1 MGDEEKRLQILI
13 QTSLDD
19 KGAKAAQD
27 ALNKTKKANTDNSE
41 ASKKSANAM
50 KSMVDASKQ
59 LGSIGVR
66 MGVIGAAISGPIL
79 AATKN
84 YVSTV
89 GMAESTSRSW
99 LGATYQIEQSYLRIG
114 RVGAQQLLPF
124 MQKAADLSDKAAG
137 YIEKNPGVV
146 KAGLSI
152 GGTAAVIG
160 GGFGALG
167 ILGSTISG
175 ISKLGGMLGLGGT
188 AAQTGAGASGA
199 VTAGATTA
207 GATAA
212 GTGIAMAP
220 VVLATLGAVV
230 MQGGF
235 ALAGSKMMNA
245 LGIKNQVGS
254 TGWMF
259 DKVGQAFTEGPDN
272 ALKSTG
278 DDMSA
283 FMSGKAMPDWLKIP
297 LLGIGK
303 GIDDNAPAGVKGVL
317 DQLVQAIKSVVN
329 PGAAAPS
336 NSNFVKTEV
345 LQQMRQFQIQ
355 SQYAEQDY
363 NRSRFVANRNFG
375 LQMSYSEAD
384 FYRGRQRSL
393 RDFGI
398 NQVYSEQQFYRQRA
412 IAYRDFSIS
421 VSRSEQDYNISRS
434 RAAEDHSFSLKQ
446 IMLSGDALQYYY
458 AQHQYNVDKK
468 RAEQDYQLQKSRGQ
482 EDFNRQ
488 QADSNEQFGIQ
499 RAQTLKQFEISRADQ
514 QVDFDIQRKR
524 QADQFAVQLS
534 DMDYQ
539 YKLEAQRRW
548 EGFKE
553 SVLPA
558 IMTEENYRAK
568 MIGDMN
574 VTMVNNFD
582 QLMTQFAGDW
592 SGFMNS
598 QGASAFTGAKAQA
611 GYSSPATQVS
621 QNNTGVIQTVQN
633 TMVSNLAAWLK
644 KNNWIVGISN
654 ALGMTSHA
662 AGGYTKLGPAMLH
675 ANEFVLTANTT
686 RYAEQ
691 VARGNLSQGK
701 IASMLSGQGG
711 FEYNDNRVFSRGLDS
726 TEHQQLNR
734 ETRQMVM
741 DAFR

>member
-27 ALNKTKKANTDNSE
+27 ALNKTKKANSDNSE
-41 ASKKSANAM
+41 ATKKSTNSM
-50 KSMVDASKQ
+50 KEMVEASKQ

-66 MGVIGAAISGPIL
+66 LGVIGAAISGPIL

-84 YVSTV
+84 YISTV

-99 LGATYQIEQSYLRIG
+99 LGSTYQLEQSYLRIG

-124 MQKAADLSDKAAG
+124 MQKAADLSSQAAG
-137 YIEKNPGVV
+137 YIEKNPGVIN
-146 KAGLSI
+146 AGLGV

-160 GGFGALG
+160 GGVGALSL
-167 ILGSTISG
+167 LGSTISG
-175 ISKLGGMLGLGGT
+175 ISKLGGILGLGGT
-188 AAQTGAGASGA
+188 AAQTTAAGSGAAGAGA
-199 VTAGATTA
+199 A

-212 GTGIAMAP
+212 GTGLSMAP

-235 ALAGSKMMNA
+235 ALAGNKMMKA
-245 LGIKNQVGS
+245 LGIKNQIGS
-254 TGWMF
+254 EGWMF
-259 DKVGQAFTEGPDN
+259 DKVGQAFTEGPDK

-278 DDMSA
+278 DDIGA

-297 LLGIGK
+297 LMGIGK
-303 GIDDNAPAGVKGVL
+303 GINDNAPAGVKSVL

-336 NSNFVKTEV
+336 ANSNFLSTEM

-375 LQMSYSEAD
+375 LQMSYSEQD
-384 FYRGRQRSL
+384 FYRSRSRSL

-421 VSRSEQDYNISRS
+421 VSRSEQDYNISRQ

-458 AQHQYNVDKK
+458 AQRQYNIDKK

-514 QVDFDIQRKR
+514 QQDFDIQRKR
-524 QADQFAVQLS
+524 QSDQFAVQLS

-553 SVLPA
+553 SILPA
-558 IMTEENYRAK
+558 IMTEDQYRAK
-568 MIGDMN
+568 MMQSMD
-574 VTMVNNFD
+574 VTMINNFN
-582 QLMTQFAGDW
+582 QLMTQFASDW
-592 SGFMNS
+592 RGFMNS
-598 QGASAFTGAKAQA
+598 QGSGSTSGHAGASA
-611 GYSSPATQVS
+611 
-621 QNNTGVIQTVQN
+621 
-633 TMVSNLAAWLK
+633 
-644 KNNWIVGISN
+644 GIP
-654 ALGMTSHA
+654 SHA
-662 AGGYTKLGPAMLH
+662 AGGYTQFGPAMLH

-701 IASMLSGQGG
+701 IAAMLSGQGR